1 MKQGLDTEFNPYFRG
16 SYQGSSLE
24 TDLLVP
30 FLEFPYLRDTT
41 EHNLNICPSGMFR
54 CPEGRCILSLRV
66 CDYQKDCDKGEDE
79 FQACRDRIL
88 GSQVDAASQHS
99 TDLNEGVHTGR

>member
-1 MKQGLDTEFNPYFRG
+1 MRRSVRAKLCVIREVRRALKAWVSTY
-16 SYQGSSLE
+16 
-24 TDLLVP
+24 
-30 FLEFPYLRDTT
+30 
-41 EHNLNICPSGMFR
+41 ICPSGMFR

-79 FQACRDRIL
+79 FQACRPVHTGDMRHVGRRIL

-99 TDLNEGVHTGR
+99 TV